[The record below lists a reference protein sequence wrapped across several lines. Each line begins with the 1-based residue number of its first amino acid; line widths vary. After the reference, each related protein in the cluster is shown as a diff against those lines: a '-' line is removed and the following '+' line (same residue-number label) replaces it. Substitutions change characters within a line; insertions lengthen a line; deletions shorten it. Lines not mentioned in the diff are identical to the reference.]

1 MPMRSKASTT
11 GVSMATASVAS
22 MSSPRKL
29 RPYTLGE
36 IAPVMDGDECYLHV
50 IVARVGLCPADG
62 AQAEADVPAC
72 HGARD
77 GHALGWGHGARDG
90 HALGWGHRAPAFDLD
105 ALGVRRGVGG
115 LCAHGGCSEAE
126 DGASGLRRHD
136 STR

>member
-77 GHALGWGHGARDG
+77 GHALGWGH
-90 HALGWGHRAPAFDLD
+90 RAQAFDLD

-136 STR
+136 STRAGGATGWREV